1 MDGRLWSGVQ
11 ESLKSYDVQSNRAVP
26 MGPSAYRLEGATR
39 MYNVR
44 VLPLD
49 QAQARLTVADEAAA
63 GGLLRVER
71 PLKNRFAERIPLFD
85 DKRGLL
91 VSPHWDG
98 EPLAVT
104 PADVHAAGTTLAR
117 LHAAMSDGAATTA
130 VTRRVSSVK
139 ERYGTWQT
147 ALARALQLFETELSL
162 TASRLRGDDAVR
174 WQDALKGFITAS
186 ENALAQLEGVQYQAC
201 SQAAQEAGTM
211 AWNGLWLN
219 QFTRLPSG
227 AIAVSQ
233 SQTPVRDTALY
244 DLACLARNIAEAGYA
259 AGVEDLLR
267 AYGSHRPL
275 SSDDSRIVRAYAAFP
290 HLGMQ
295 MVRHVQRQPE
305 GKLDAW
311 YQAVKRHQAASNT
324 LLKTTG

>member
-1 MDGRLWSGVQ
+1 MDGPLWPGVK

-26 MGPSAYRLEGATR
+26 IGPSAYRLEGATR

-63 GGLLRVER
+63 GGLMRVER

-85 DKRGLL
+85 EERGLL

-104 PADVHAAGTTLAR
+104 PSDVHAAGTTLAR
-117 LHAAMSDGAATTA
+117 LHAAMSDGGATTA
-130 VTRRVSSVK
+130 VTQPVSSVK

-162 TASRLRGDDAVR
+162 AASRLRGDDTVR

-186 ENALAQLEGVQYQAC
+186 ENALEQLEGAQYRAC
-201 SQAAQEAGTM
+201 SEAAQEAGKM
-211 AWNGLWLN
+211 AWNGLRLN

-233 SQTPVRDTALY
+233 SQTPVRDAALY
-244 DLACLARNIAEAGYA
+244 DLACLARDIAEAGYA

-267 AYGSHRPL
+267 AYGSQLPL
-275 SSDDSRIVRAYAAFP
+275 FGHDSRIVRAYAAFP
-290 HLGMQ
+290 HLGIQ
-295 MVRHVQRQPE
+295 MVRQVQRQPS
-305 GKLDAW
+305 GNLDEW
-311 YQAVKRHQAASNT
+311 YKAAKRHQAASNT